1 MPYMLRLVRR
11 NLFASAYIAFFVWL
25 AAVEF
30 IEKGDWGF
38 LAFWL
43 GFVIPL
49 LIFLFWLHAKI
60 EEANMQ
66 AARWEPAP
74 ARPWRSIGLI
84 AGAAVFVLTFNIFAA
99 VGFGLLVS
107 YVIYRLLVG

>member
-11 NLFASAYIAFFVWL
+11 NLFASVYIAFFVWL
-25 AAVEF
+25 TAVEF

-38 LAFWL
+38 FVFSL
-43 GFVIPL
+43 GFVLPL

-60 EEANMQ
+60 EAANMQ

-74 ARPWRSIGLI
+74 VRPWRSIGFI
-84 AGAAVFVLTFNIFAA
+84 AGAAVFVLTFNVFAA
-99 VGFGLLVS
+99 VGFGLLVG

>member
-11 NLFASAYIAFFVWL
+11 NLFASACIAFFVWL

-38 LAFWL
+38 LVFSL
-43 GFVIPL
+43 GFVLPL

-60 EEANMQ
+60 EEANMR

-74 ARPWRSIGLI
+74 YRPWRSIGLI
-84 AGAAVFVLTFNIFAA
+84 AGAAVFLLTFNVFAA
-99 VGFGLLVS
+99 LGFGLLVGF
-107 YVIYRLLVG
+107 VTRRILVG